1 MEFKIIEK
9 CSNMVNKKSPT
20 LCLNMIVKN
29 ESKIILRL
37 LASVL
42 PIIDCYCICDTGSS
56 DDTVEKIEHFFNTK
70 NIPGRVVCEPFKDF
84 AYNRNFALKSC
95 LGMSDYVIL
104 LDADMVLK
112 INNFNKEML
121 NDYDSINIL
130 QGNDDFYYQNLRI
143 VKNNG
148 LFSYFGVTH
157 EYINTPSINKN
168 KLLDR
173 NELFIIDI
181 GDGGAKHDKFD
192 RDIKLLTK
200 AIEEDPNNDRYNFY
214 LANTYHDSCQFEKAI
229 EIYRKRIQIGGWDQE
244 VWYSHYRIGNCYRHM
259 GRINDAICE
268 WLVCF
273 DYLPQRVE
281 SLYEIVTYYRNISKH
296 KLANQFYKIGK
307 EMIKQNHDRNGYLF
321 LHNDI
326 YTFKLDYELTIFGA
340 YIGIKDISEQIIN
353 ILNNSNDNGI
363 NSNLLNNM
371 KWYKNVLTPI
381 KKYTFDEKINVK
393 LNNET
398 TVFNSTSSCLIQN
411 NDVESSDTSNTTD
424 KNCKYKM
431 NIRYVNYYITEN
443 GSYINC
449 EKNIITA
456 NKYIELDN
464 DFNILKSKHFDIVYD
479 NRLYIGVEDVRIFCD
494 NKTNKLRFM
503 GTGYHANNFLGIVEG
518 EYDINNSELVG
529 KEITQNQHN
538 SQCEKNWTYVDY
550 NNSTHIIYKWYPL
563 QICKLDKS
571 TNKLDFIDDKVMPKY
586 FAHARGSTSS
596 FKYTK
601 DCINSNGN
609 ISISYEEIEL
619 WFIQHIVSYE
629 SPRHYYH
636 IISVFDEKMNLL
648 RYSAPF
654 KFEGD
659 PIEYCLSIVV
669 EDDRVLI
676 NYSNWDRTTRI
687 GVYDKKYIDSLLIY
701 K

>member
-1 MEFKIIEK
+1 MEFKIVEK
-9 CSNMVNKKSPT
+9 NTSVIKKNTPP

-37 LASVL
+37 LDSVL
-42 PIIDCYCICDTGSS
+42 PIIDCYCICDTGST
-56 DDTVEKIEHFFNTK
+56 DDTIDKIEYYFKTK
-70 NIPGRVVCEPFKDF
+70 NIPGKVVSEPFKDF
-84 AYNRNFALKSC
+84 AHNRNFALQSC

-112 INNFNKEML
+112 INDFKKEML

-157 EYINTPSINKN
+157 EYINTPSNNRN
-168 KLLDR
+168 KLLNR
-173 NELFIIDI
+173 NELFISDI

-200 AIEEDPNNDRYNFY
+200 GIEEDPNSDRYHFY
-214 LANTYHDSCQFEKAI
+214 LANTYHDSCQFDKAV
-229 EIYRKRIQIGGWDQE
+229 EIYEKRIKIGGWEQE

-259 GRINDAICE
+259 GRMNDAICQ
-268 WLVCF
+268 WLLSF
-273 DYLPQRVE
+273 DYLPQRIE
-281 SLYEIVTYYRNISKH
+281 SLYEIVNHYRNISKH
-296 KLANQFYKIGK
+296 KLAHHFYKMGREIIQQK
-307 EMIKQNHDRNGYLF
+307 HDRDGYLF

-326 YTFKLDYELTIFGA
+326 YTFKLDYELTIIAA
-340 YIGIKDISEQIIN
+340 YVGIKDISEQIVN
-353 ILNNSNDNGI
+353 ILNNSNDNNI

-371 KWYKNVLTPI
+371 KWYKNILTPS
-381 KKYTFDEKINVK
+381 KKFTFDDKINVK
-393 LNNET
+393 LNNEN

-411 NDVESSDTSNTTD
+411 NSRDDNTTNE
-424 KNCKYKM
+424 NCKYKM

-449 EKNIITA
+449 DKNIITA

-464 DFNILKSKHFDIVYD
+464 DFNIVKSKHFDIVYD
-479 NRLYIGVEDVRIFCD
+479 NRLYIGVEDVRIFSD
-494 NKTNKLRFM
+494 VETNKLRFM
-503 GTGYHANNFLGIVEG
+503 GTGYHNNNFLGIVEG
-518 EYDINNSELVG
+518 EYDIESGELISN
-529 KEITQNQHN
+529 EITQNQHN
-538 SQCEKNWTYVDY
+538 SQCEKNWVFVDY

-563 QICKLDKS
+563 QICKIDRS
-571 TNKLDFIDDKVMPKY
+571 TNQLEFLEDKILPKY
-586 FAHARGSTSS
+586 FAHARGSTSG

-601 DCINSNGN
+601 DCINNKGN
-609 ISISYEEIEL
+609 ISISYEETEL

-636 IISVFDEKMNLL
+636 IISVFDDKMNLL

-687 GVYDKKYIDSLLIY
+687 GVYDKKYIESLLKY
-701 K
+701 N